1 MWDRAGPQEP
11 CSQGRKLSHHH
22 QQEEA
27 RVSVPQLLSSHH
39 LICCAFYWWN
49 PAGSQREDKRASR
62 HAVPS
67 HRPLSVLD
75 KKRRLAKGS
84 VGETETSEYSHMW
97 GKSVS
102 SEDRAESEK
111 EKIIPAKCLK
121 FNPPMTCMRW
131 LLWSHFTDEKTEAQS
146 A

>member
-1 MWDRAGPQEP
+1 MSVETSKMKLQREKRLGKKARVSENCGDRAGPQEP
-11 CSQGRKLSHHH
+11 WSQRRKLSHHH

-27 RVSVPQLLSSHH
+27 RVSIPQLLSSHH

-49 PAGSQREDKRASR
+49 PARSQREDKRASR
-62 HAVPS
+62 DAVHS

-84 VGETETSEYSHMW
+84 VGETETSEYSHMR

-102 SEDRAESEK
+102 SEDRAES
-111 EKIIPAKCLK
+111 
-121 FNPPMTCMRW
+121 
-131 LLWSHFTDEKTEAQS
+131 
-146 A
+146 